1 MTTVAE
7 AREQKVVQA
16 FVEIAEG
23 LARGVDAVD
32 LLDRLAH
39 NCVEI
44 LDVASAGLLLA
55 DEHGVLHVLAA
66 SSQAAREL
74 EVFQVQRDEG
84 PCRDAYHAGARVDV
98 PDLVA
103 EADRWPAFVEAAV
116 GAGYRS
122 LHAVPLRLRAS
133 ILGAMGLFSSRTGA
147 MDEADHAVAQALA
160 DVASVAL
167 VQERA
172 SADQTALATHLQDV
186 LSSRIA
192 VEQAKGVI
200 AYAGD
205 LDVGQAFER
214 LRRYARD
221 HDLRLTDVAAAVV
234 ERRLTSGAVLAHSDA
249 EV

>member
-1 MTTVAE
+1 MTDG
-7 AREQKVVQA
+7 REQQVVQA

-39 NCVEI
+39 NCVSI

-55 DEHGVLHVLAA
+55 DDRGQLHVIAA

-84 PCRDAYHAGARVDV
+84 PCRDAYHSGESVDV
-98 PDLVA
+98 PDLAAAA
-103 EADRWPAFVEAAV
+103 ERWPQFVVAARK
-116 GAGYRS
+116 AGFES

-133 ILGAMGLFSSRTGA
+133 ILGAMGLFGTQSGTL
-147 MDEADHAVAQALA
+147 DDADHALAQALA

-172 SADQTALATHLQDV
+172 TADQAALAGHLQAA
-186 LSSRIA
+186 LASRIA
-192 VEQAKGVI
+192 IEQAKGVI

-205 LDVGQAFER
+205 LDVGQAFDR

-221 HDLRLTDVAAAVV
+221 HNLRLTDVATAVV
-234 ERRLTSGAVLAHSDA
+234 ARDLTSHAVLAHA
-249 EV
+249 GAKA

>member
-1 MTTVAE
+1 MTVAE
-7 AREQKVVQA
+7 GREEKVVQA

-23 LARGVDAVD
+23 LARGVDAFD

-55 DEHGVLHVLAA
+55 DEHGALHVLAA

-98 PDLVA
+98 PDLTA
-103 EADRWPAFVEAAV
+103 QADRWPEFVEAALR
-116 GAGYRS
+116 AGYQS

-133 ILGAMGLFSSRTGA
+133 ILGAMGLFGSRVGA

-167 VQERA
+167 VQERV
-172 SADQTALATHLQDV
+172 SADQTALASHLQAA

-192 VEQAKGVI
+192 IEQAKGVI

-205 LDVGQAFER
+205 LEVGQAFER

-221 HDLRLTDVAAAVV
+221 HNLRLTDVAAAVV
-234 ERRLTSGAVLAHSDA
+234 ARRLTSGAVLAHAGA
-249 EV
+249 EG